1 MLANSERN
9 PPVFAY
15 GWAFDRKFEW
25 DYAVHNKLT
34 RPLRAND
41 YPAKKF
47 GIKELNYGMITKE
60 MEKDEEV
67 MELIESLAPFL
78 VKIDLERR
86 SGVRL
91 KKLQPFVSG
100 CHYMFS
106 IYDNYNVVYRHK
118 AIGGKEKVLEAAKII
133 EEAMSVGGRKPKLL
147 WYYDWEY
154 LKVVCAFSVPSCD
167 FAQACLVGPQHVY
180 VILSDAEPFL
190 QL

>member
-1 MLANSERN
+1 MGNSESS

-15 GWAFDRKFEW
+15 GWAYDRKFTW

-34 RPLRAND
+34 CSLRPDD
-41 YPAKKF
+41 YLVEKY
-47 GIKELNYGMITKE
+47 GIQELNYGMITKE
-60 MEKDEEV
+60 MGENEED
-67 MELIESLAPFL
+67 MENIRSLAPFL
-78 VKIDLERR
+78 VKNDLERR

-100 CHYMFS
+100 CPYMFS

-118 AIGGKEKVLEAAKII
+118 LIGGKEKVLEAAKII